1 MNKGYVIKRIL
12 YTLFIFL
19 IVTTLNFFIPR
30 IGVEDPAE
38 RYYPPQGNM
47 SDVEYDI
54 IKDLTRKQYGFDVS
68 TWQQYIRYLN
78 NLVHGDLGTSLQAG
92 SPKVVDLIADRL
104 PWTLVLSVTNM
115 FISVLFGM
123 LYGTYA
129 AWHRGKWADKLL
141 MNASTITTALPAF
154 FLALLF
160 SLYMGFE
167 WEWFPAY
174 TDPSLVSSFDWSLEA
189 IGRVAKNAAL
199 PIIAMSIGGIVSYAQ
214 STRNSVIA
222 VSNEDYV
229 VTARAK
235 GLSTK
240 TVMYKH
246 VLRNALLPI
255 VTSLGMS
262 LSGLI
267 GGAVVIEQIFNWNGM
282 GTLFL
287 TANNTN
293 DYPLM
298 MGIMLFLSGVAL
310 LGNLITDLCYSLLDP
325 RVTVGGGRR

>member
-1 MNKGYVIKRIL
+1 MERGYVVQRIL

-30 IGVEDPAE
+30 IGVDDPAE

-47 SDVEYDI
+47 NDLEYSI
-54 IKDLTRKQYGFDVS
+54 IKQMTRKQYGFDVS
-68 TWQQYIRYLN
+68 TWQQYLRYMDGL
-78 NLVHGDLGTSLQAG
+78 LHGDLGTSLQAG
-92 SPKVVDLIADRL
+92 SPKVADLIADRL
-104 PWTLVLSVTNM
+104 PWTLALSVTNL
-115 FISVLFGM
+115 FLSVILGLLF
-123 LYGTYA
+123 GTYA
-129 AWHRGKWADKLL
+129 AWRRGGWADRLL
-141 MNASTITTALPAF
+141 LNASTFTMALPSF

-174 TDPSLVSSFDWSLEA
+174 TDPSLVSSFDWSLSA
-189 IGRVAKNAAL
+189 IGRVARNAAL
-199 PIIAMSIGGIVSYAQ
+199 PVLAMSVGGVVSYSQ

-222 VSNEDYV
+222 VSNEDFV

-235 GLSTK
+235 GLPTRR
-240 TVMYKH
+240 VMYRH

-262 LSGLI
+262 VSGLI

-298 MGIMLFLSGVAL
+298 MGIMLFLSAFAL
-310 LGNLITDLCYSLLDP
+310 LANLVTDLCYSLLDP
-325 RVTVGGGRR
+325 RVRVGGGRR